1 MLSTFTDYRI
11 LSKNIQKSLDKKASG
26 SGIKTEIKYFQD
38 HIGQVKTVDDFLGN
52 HRLFTFA
59 MKAYGLDDMAY
70 AKSFMKKVLLGEPDQ
85 NGRVLADR
93 LQDPRYQ
100 AFAAAFN
107 FHSVGMDPTAIGKSD
122 DPGLQSMMDSI
133 SLNKETSA
141 HKRLAYDTETDNQV
155 EYFYGM
161 LPYLKT
167 TNDVASDYKLL
178 SIVRAAVGLPEA
190 PYSDDAV
197 ANAQALDGKFDAASL
212 KDPDQVR
219 QLVDNY
225 LAARKEG
232 RKAIIDPYFRPTGV
246 FAGSDA
252 DIAQRTA
259 YFQAKM
265 HGVSSAKD
273 IANDPAL
280 ADIVQTT
287 LGLPVET
294 TRMSPEGRA
303 AAIAKKLDVA
313 SLRDPRKL
321 SQFLDRFKTAATES
335 RSATVQAY
343 IQQTL
348 ETDAGDENQGVR
360 LALYFRR
367 KAPTVKSV
375 YGFLADPALAEVV
388 RTTLG
393 LPPEAAKSNLASQAK
408 LIQRKIDLASLKDP
422 AKLDQFVKRFT
433 IRWDAKNAAAPTPAL
448 SLLNGSGP
456 GLDSDVLL
464 RLQNIRLGNL

>member
-1 MLSTFTDYRI
+1 MLSTFTDYNI
-11 LSKNIQKSLDKKASG
+11 ISKNIQKSLDKKASE
-26 SGIKTEIKYFQD
+26 SGTKAEIKYFQD
-38 HIGQVKTVDDFLGN
+38 HIAQIKTVDEFIGN
-52 HRLFTFA
+52 NRLFTFA
-59 MKAYGLDDMAY
+59 MKAYGLDEMTY

-107 FHSVGMDPTAIGKSD
+107 FRSVGYDPTLKGTSD
-122 DPGLQSMMDSI
+122 DPELQSIINDAE
-133 SLNKETSA
+133 LHKETTA
-141 HKRLAYDTETDNQV
+141 HKRIAYDTETDNEVQ
-155 EYFYGM
+155 YFYNM
-161 LPYLKT
+161 LPYLKNT
-167 TNDVASDYKLL
+167 DDIASDYKLL

-190 PYSDDAV
+190 PYSDDVA
-197 ANAQALDGKFDAASL
+197 ANAQALDGKFDAAAL
-212 KDPDQVR
+212 QDPDQVR

-246 FAGSDA
+246 YAGSDA

-259 YFQAKM
+259 YFQAKI
-265 HGVSSAKD
+265 HGVTAAKD
-273 IANDPAL
+273 IASDPVL

-287 LGLPVET
+287 LGLPAET
-294 TRMSPEGRA
+294 ARMSLDGKA
-303 AAIAKKLDVA
+303 AAIAKKLDVV

-321 SQFLDRFKTAATES
+321 SQFLDRFKTAATEA

-393 LPPEAAKSNLASQAK
+393 LPPEAAKSDLDSQAK
-408 LIQRKIDLASLKDP
+408 LIQRKIDLASLQDP
-422 AKLDQFVKRFT
+422 AKLDQFIKRFT
-433 IRWDAKNAAAPTPAL
+433 IRWDANSDATPTPAL
-448 SLLNGSGP
+448 SLLNSSRSG
-456 GLDSDVLL
+456 LNSDVLL
-464 RLQNIRLGNL
+464 SLQNIRLGNL